1 MKKCLIVGFST
12 PLDTS
17 FLKEISEDTYTIAC
31 DGGYLAFLKENK
43 EPDLLV
49 ADFDTLDSS
58 LVKNPKKIIKLNPIK
73 DDTDIFYAIKETENK
88 FSEYEIYGA
97 LGGTKLEH
105 SLANIAILKYL
116 ALKNINATFYSNDLK
131 TKIFTLKDNKIS
143 FSKEEKGFISIFSLN
158 DCSYS
163 VTEKGLKYSLTN
175 YDLHSYESLGVSNEF
190 IGEESYIQV
199 KKGILL
205 IVIRKI

>member
-1 MKKCLIVGFST
+1 MATETDYYELLEVDKNASGEEIKKAYRKLAMK
-12 PLDTS
+12 
-17 FLKEISEDTYTIAC
+17 YH
-31 DGGYLAFLKENK
+31 
-43 EPDLLV
+43 PDR
-49 ADFDTLDSS
+49 
-58 LVKNPKKIIKLNPIK
+58 NPG
-73 DDTDIFYAIKETENK
+73 DKETENK

-163 VTEKGLKYSLTN
+163 VTEKGLKYSLTD